1 MPILSRTIHSFTGCL
16 FIVIIVDHFQTSNSY
31 SQNCRHVFSLMG
43 MRRGIL
49 FVRFHKE
56 AAAGSPTLIN
66 TLAHGSP
73 SIASTC
79 PFNAP
84 THPSIHPKH
93 PLPLLQQSLHTPL
106 LPDPSPIVGR
116 KKPLECLVL
125 PRHQHC
131 HPPYCSCFCHWTWS
145 RALRWRWKVSGKEF
159 FWGIRRRATQV
170 TISQNP
176 GLAPWLVCYMQI
188 FIRGSVQIYP

>member
-93 PLPLLQQSLHTPL
+93 PLPYYSKASTHLCCQTLPPLSGARSPLSALYYHGTSTATHHTAPAFATGL
-106 LPDPSPIVGR
+106 GAEHCGGVGR
-116 KKPLECLVL
+116 
-125 PRHQHC
+125 
-131 HPPYCSCFCHWTWS
+131 
-145 RALRWRWKVSGKEF
+145 
-159 FWGIRRRATQV
+159 
-170 TISQNP
+170 
-176 GLAPWLVCYMQI
+176 
-188 FIRGSVQIYP
+188 

>member
-1 MPILSRTIHSFTGCL
+1 
-16 FIVIIVDHFQTSNSY
+16 
-31 SQNCRHVFSLMG
+31 MG

-93 PLPLLQQSLHTPL
+93 PLPYYSKASTHLCCQTLPPL
-106 LPDPSPIVGR
+106 SGARSP
-116 KKPLECLVL
+116 LSALYY
-125 PRHQHC
+125 QHC

>member
-1 MPILSRTIHSFTGCL
+1 MPILSRAIHSFTGCL

-56 AAAGSPTLIN
+56 AAAGSPTLI

-93 PLPLLQQSLHTPL
+93 PLPYYSKASTHLCCQTLPPL
-106 LPDPSPIVGR
+106 SGARSP
-116 KKPLECLVL
+116 LSALYY
-125 PRHQHC
+125 QHC

-159 FWGIRRRATQV
+159 F
-170 TISQNP
+170 
-176 GLAPWLVCYMQI
+176 
-188 FIRGSVQIYP
+188 